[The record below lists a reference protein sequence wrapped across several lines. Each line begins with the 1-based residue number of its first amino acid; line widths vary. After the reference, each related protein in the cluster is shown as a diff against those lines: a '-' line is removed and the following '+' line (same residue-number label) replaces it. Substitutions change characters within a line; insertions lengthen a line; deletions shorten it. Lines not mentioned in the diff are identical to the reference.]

1 MMTKHKTKIGKNAIE
16 TLTLSMYD
24 DHKTIYREY
33 IQNSADAIDNAV
45 KSGLLKK
52 QSDGYIEINIDID
65 ERQIIIEDNGTGVK
79 SEEAERIL
87 KDVAASDKNRDT
99 DKGFRGIGR
108 LAGLAY
114 CSQLVF
120 ETSYKGEAN
129 KTTINWDAK
138 LLQKV
143 LYDSN
148 HNEDAT
154 DVIELITSVETLP
167 EDVNEH
173 YFKVILNEVNNDELL
188 DKQSVRDYLKMVAP
202 VPFDRT
208 FSYFYNGFVLKYMQ
222 EHDLHLDEYQV
233 FVNNEPITKCYNTS
247 IYDENGS
254 KKENDEVKELA
265 FFDFRNP
272 QNDDLLAWGWYSIS
286 NFEGIIPDHRKNLAR
301 GIRLRK
307 HNIQIGNEN
316 TLNKFHKD
324 TKRGNFYFFGEI
336 HVVHPDLMP
345 NSQRNDFTPTET
357 CKIFCEQLKN
367 VFSQHNKMVYFASNV
382 RSAYRKI
389 ETETKLIEELESKK
403 FINKEQKEEH
413 IQKIQ
418 KAQKDAEKARKDLIK
433 YESSAKENKINEKIY
448 KNISTTKP
456 THVSTP
462 SPQKIIDVAE
472 KIRKSDFVF
481 DDLSKLTNAERKLV
495 SKVFGVI
502 ADNLPDKKIIPS
514 LVTKVKEAF
523 K

>member
-1 MMTKHKTKIGKNAIE
+1 
-16 TLTLSMYD
+16 MYD

-222 EHDLHLDEYQV
+222 EHDLHLYEYQV

-336 HVVHPDLMP
+336 HAVHPDLMP

-357 CKIFCEQLKN
+357 CKIFCEQ
-367 VFSQHNKMVYFASNV
+367 
-382 RSAYRKI
+382 
-389 ETETKLIEELESKK
+389 
-403 FINKEQKEEH
+403 
-413 IQKIQ
+413 
-418 KAQKDAEKARKDLIK
+418 
-433 YESSAKENKINEKIY
+433 
-448 KNISTTKP
+448 
-456 THVSTP
+456 
-462 SPQKIIDVAE
+462 
-472 KIRKSDFVF
+472 
-481 DDLSKLTNAERKLV
+481 
-495 SKVFGVI
+495 
-502 ADNLPDKKIIPS
+502 
-514 LVTKVKEAF
+514 
-523 K
+523 